1 MYRIL
6 ALMGA
11 IAALLFQ
18 YSSALAQ
25 TTTPA
30 PELSCAAQSGN
41 VNVRQQPDA
50 QASIIGSITAGS
62 AVDAFGYDDTGEWV
76 QGVIDNR
83 AGWASAS
90 AVTCSAG
97 EPTSTPTVTPTVTPI
112 DMSPSLTPTPL
123 TALQTTELPATPTAA
138 PETAGS
144 VCVEIFDDK
153 NVNGVVDGDD
163 GEPQSASFAV
173 DDASAQRCAVVAE
186 GRHLVVV
193 TVPSGFQA
201 SLSDRWDVNVRRSKR
216 TKVLVGIAPLEVFSQ
231 SAIAPESPGAS
242 GLAPRT
248 PLANVGVW
256 VVAAGAV
263 VLLLALFGIARERRW
278 FGRS

>member
-30 PELSCAAQSGN
+30 RELSCAAQSGN
-41 VNVRQQPDA
+41 VNVRQQPNA

-76 QGVIDNR
+76 KVVIDNR

-90 AVTCSAG
+90 AVTCAAR

-138 PETAGS
+138 PA
-144 VCVEIFDDK
+144 
-153 NVNGVVDGDD
+153 
-163 GEPQSASFAV
+163 
-173 DDASAQRCAVVAE
+173 ASAIDCPAVAP
-186 GRHLVVV
+186 
-193 TVPSGFQA
+193 TPS
-201 SLSDRWDVNVRRSKR
+201 
-216 TKVLVGIAPLEVFSQ
+216 P
-231 SAIAPESPGAS
+231 
-242 GLAPRT
+242 
-248 PLANVGVW
+248 
-256 VVAAGAV
+256 
-263 VLLLALFGIARERRW
+263 
-278 FGRS
+278 